1 MKTHRKYN
9 TNKKKN
15 TSILYYGY
23 VYIFHAHE
31 ANHRTF
37 TFTFTLQTLIYNVH
51 ASKSNK
57 TAYHMF
63 GIANS
68 LRSSENTKINEI

>member
-31 ANHRTF
+31 ANHR